1 VFFLIDGDKK
11 ADPVGRVLQG
21 PYDPET
27 LPSQLIQPRNG
38 RLLFYLDRA
47 AAAHL
52 PPPDAQ
58 GLGSLEIA
66 R

>member
-1 VFFLIDGDKK
+1 
-11 ADPVGRVLQG
+11 VLQG

-27 LPSQLIQPRNG
+27 LPSQLIQPQNG
-38 RLLFYLDRA
+38 GLLFLLDAA

-52 PPPDAQ
+52 PPPNAD
-58 GLGSLEIA
+58 GTGRLEIA